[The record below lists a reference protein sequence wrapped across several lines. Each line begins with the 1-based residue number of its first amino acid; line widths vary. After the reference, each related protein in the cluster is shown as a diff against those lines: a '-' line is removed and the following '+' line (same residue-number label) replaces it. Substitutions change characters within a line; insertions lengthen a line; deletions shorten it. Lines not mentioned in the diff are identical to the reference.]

1 MASVKRGFTLA
12 ELMIGVAIT
21 SLVALSVLGL
31 AVGLSNAH
39 ESNDN
44 YHQSLQ
50 TARSAMLQVQS
61 AIRKARLVLGQTDTE
76 LLLWTDDEDGSGT
89 INVSELL
96 LLRWSKDSRK
106 LREHRI
112 DLDGLPDYWRERYDV
127 EADLDV
133 FVSYP
138 DAVSSWIRNH
148 WYEAN
153 RVLAEDVTDFQVIG
167 QSAVPMTRLLKVNI
181 SAGASGNEVSL
192 RSVVKIRADV
202 TDQVEEDDGEY
213 ELEGEW

>member
-12 ELMIGVAIT
+12 ELMIGVAIM

-31 AVGLSNAH
+31 SVGLSNAH

-50 TARSAMLQVQS
+50 TARSAMLKVQS
-61 AIRKARLVLGQTDTE
+61 ALRKARLVIGQTDTE

-89 INVSELL
+89 IKVSEML
-96 LLRWSKDSRK
+96 LLRWSNQSRE

-112 DLDGLPDYWRERYDV
+112 DLDSLEDYWRGVYDV
-127 EADLDV
+127 EADLDTC
-133 FVSYP
+133 VSYP
-138 DAVSSWIRNH
+138 GPVSSWMRNH
-148 WYEAN
+148 RFAQE
-153 RVLAEDVTDFQVIG
+153 RVLAEDVTDFQVTG
-167 QSAVPMTRLLKVNI
+167 ESDPPMGKLLKVNI

-202 TDQVEEDDGEY
+202 TDEVEVHGGEY
-213 ELEGEW
+213 ELDGE